1 MRFEWDANKARR
13 NFGKHAVGFEEAATV
28 FADPLFLIFADDEHS
43 SIETRYVIMARSST
57 GRLLVVAYT
66 PRNAVIRIISAREA
80 TRGERKRYE
89 EEA

>member
-1 MRFEWDANKARR
+1 MRFEWDENKALR
-13 NFGKHAVGFEEAATV
+13 NFGTHTVGFEEATTV

-43 SIETRYVIMARSST
+43 SGELRYVIIARSSA

-66 PRNAVIRIISAREA
+66 PRDEVIRIISAREA